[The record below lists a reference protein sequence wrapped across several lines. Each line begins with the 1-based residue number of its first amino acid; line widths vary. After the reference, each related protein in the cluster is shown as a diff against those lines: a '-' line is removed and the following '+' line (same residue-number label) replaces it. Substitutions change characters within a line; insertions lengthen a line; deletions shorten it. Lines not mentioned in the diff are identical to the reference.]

1 MPETVSP
8 APTAAT
14 PASPKTVAEFQDAL
28 TSEWGTY
35 VAIVPIDLNGARAAN
50 PGDPIPASHVKQ
62 GLVSEEQVAKRST
75 KAGRAAAGLP
85 DDESKG

>member
-8 APTAAT
+8 EPTASV

-50 PGDPIPASHVKQ
+50 PGDPIPVSHVKQ
-62 GLVSEEQVAKRST
+62 GIVSEDQVANINT

-85 DDESKG
+85 ESKG